1 MNPTRQQGVV
11 VKLMMLCVGAAF
23 LLLACQVVGYRP
35 ESSAKETAPGKVDTV
50 KVAASGGA
58 GPPSSSKGSSAP
70 TTTADY
76 AGLKLPATF
85 KGTLPCAD
93 CEGIRYHLDLW
104 PDGVFHLRQTYL
116 GTPVI
121 ADDRGRWRKDSNRAV
136 ISLYGGGE
144 TPRQF
149 EVKGPHTIRLLDQQ
163 GRPIQSSLPYEL
175 ISDGTLTP
183 TDLSLELHGMFRYMA
198 DAARFEDC
206 LTGRSYPVAME
217 GDYIQ
222 LERAYQE
229 AAKPEPG
236 APLMA
241 SFEGDI
247 TRRPGMEG
255 DALIPTVVVRRFIG
269 VWPSQRCERALIKS
283 EDIVLTGAVV
293 TVNELQPQAE
303 AVFYLCD
310 A

>member
-1 MNPTRQQGVV
+1 MNPTKRQGAVI
-11 VKLMMLCVGAAF
+11 KSMILFLGAAF
-23 LLLACQVVGYRP
+23 TLLACQAVGYRP
-35 ESSAKETAPGKVDTV
+35 ESSD
-50 KVAASGGA
+50 S
-58 GPPSSSKGSSAP
+58 
-70 TTTADY
+70 
-76 AGLKLPATF
+76 AGLELPATF

-116 GTPVI
+116 GTPVV
-121 ADDRGRWRKDSNRAV
+121 ADDRGRWHKDPSRA
-136 ISLYGGGE
+136 IILLYGGRE
-144 TPRQF
+144 RPLQF

-175 ISDGTLTP
+175 TSDGTLTP

-247 TRRPGMEG
+247 TRRPAMEG

-269 VWPSQRCERALIKS
+269 VWPGRCCERALIKS
-283 EDIVLTGAVV
+283 EDIVLTGVVV